1 MFNEQAT
8 DGNELQLE
16 VIPEA
21 ESDGNTQDSG
31 DAEGELT
38 EEIRLETGEKEV
50 KLSPQE
56 ENAKRQEDV
65 WLNKVISGKAQV
77 EEAPSWLQKRL
88 TARLEATGQ
97 VPETA
102 EVVKKILTQEREAQ
116 EFQDLQKQIPPLTAG
131 QAKELQEKFA
141 KYKPL
146 GNTEALR
153 TALDLMGLSSKVK
166 EAEARGIA
174 KGRLTFPK
182 SGQPSVKRSGQ
193 ATAGGVPLDVIQDD
207 KKWSEM
213 IRTGGR
219 A

>member
-1 MFNEQAT
+1 MSS
-8 DGNELQLE
+8 DMISGGDELQLE
-16 VIPEA
+16 VIPET
-21 ESDGNTQDSG
+21 ESTDGTQDSG
-31 DAEGELT
+31 NAEGELT
-38 EEIRLETGEKEV
+38 EEIRLETGEEEV

-56 ENAKRQEDV
+56 ENAKHQEDV
-65 WLNKVISGKAQV
+65 WLNKVIAGKANV
-77 EEAPSWLQKRL
+77 EDAPSWLQKRL
-88 TARLEATGQ
+88 TARLDATGK

-102 EVVKKILTQEREAQ
+102 EVVKKVLTQERQAQ
-116 EFQDLQKQIPPLTAG
+116 EFQDLQKQIPPLTQT

-146 GNTEALR
+146 GNVEALK
-153 TALDLMGLSSKVK
+153 TALELMGISSKVK

-193 ATAGGVPLDVIQDD
+193 VVGGVPLDVINDD
-207 KKWSEM
+207 KKWNEM
-213 IRTGGR
+213 IRTGAR